1 MSSINSYRIC
11 LLEYGFGISFAYV
24 RNVLTFKKEDTMLT
38 KVTREDVSPVN
49 EEDAFKEEKDDV
61 FVQEKLEAKSKKSLA
76 YKRSF
81 FVRMVS
87 DPKLYNPK
95 IVPTKSCDVA
105 SLEDQHTKGSSAGV
119 GQHNINI
126 EGVKIYDDIQPPSPT
141 M

>member
-1 MSSINSYRIC
+1 M
-11 LLEYGFGISFAYV
+11 
-24 RNVLTFKKEDTMLT
+24 TFKKEDTKLT

-105 SLEDQHTKGSSAGV
+105 SLEDQNTKGSSAGV
-119 GQHNINI
+119 GQHNIDI
-126 EGVKIYDDIQPPSPT
+126 EGVKIYDDIKPPSPT